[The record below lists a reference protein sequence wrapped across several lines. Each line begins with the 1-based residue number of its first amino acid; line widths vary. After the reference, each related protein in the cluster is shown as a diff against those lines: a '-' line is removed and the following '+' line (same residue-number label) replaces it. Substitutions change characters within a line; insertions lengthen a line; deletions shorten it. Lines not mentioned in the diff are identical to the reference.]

1 MLTVMAC
8 ASEPVRIELPLTHP
22 ANPRAPEGGFTPPPN
37 PFMNKVYSAKPAAP
51 VEPSMVHKMH
61 EGAGND
67 NSQYVDDQYQKAQVR
82 TPEVHTPYKLKTA
95 SRTDIFAIRRQNS
108 VSPPNEYQIVLAC
121 CGTW

>member
-1 MLTVMAC
+1 
-8 ASEPVRIELPLTHP
+8 
-22 ANPRAPEGGFTPPPN
+22 
-37 PFMNKVYSAKPAAP
+37 MNKVYSAKPAAP

-95 SRTDIFAIRRQNS
+95 SRTDIFDTGISRARRRAVELGHEHAAAPS
-108 VSPPNEYQIVLAC
+108 EDRTA
-121 CGTW
+121 